1 MLFRMPS
8 QKKAFSEGVSSY
20 CSSNKNIGTTT
31 TYRLQEKKKKMPCSP
46 PCHYL
51 QKYMKLQ
58 PHLSYC
64 SKVFCNA
71 NTFALILSWLKKVSS
86 REMMSLDGYNFNSF
100 ITDTLRGVCAKIVA
114 DLLAYCNGVFF
125 TSFVQET
132 SPYITKQQ
140 SLFTCACVCKK
151 SV

>member
-1 MLFRMPS
+1 
-8 QKKAFSEGVSSY
+8 
-20 CSSNKNIGTTT
+20 
-31 TYRLQEKKKKMPCSP
+31 MPCSP

-114 DLLAYCNGVFF
+114 DLLAYCSGVFLRALCKRLLL
-125 TSFVQET
+125 TLRS
-132 SPYITKQQ
+132 S
-140 SLFTCACVCKK
+140 SLSLLVPVCAKK

>member
-1 MLFRMPS
+1 
-8 QKKAFSEGVSSY
+8 
-20 CSSNKNIGTTT
+20 
-31 TYRLQEKKKKMPCSP
+31 MPCSP
-46 PCHYL
+46 TCHYL

-125 TSFVQET
+125 YELCARDFSLHYEVVVSLYLCLCVQ
-132 SPYITKQQ
+132 KK
-140 SLFTCACVCKK
+140 CVK
-151 SV
+151 